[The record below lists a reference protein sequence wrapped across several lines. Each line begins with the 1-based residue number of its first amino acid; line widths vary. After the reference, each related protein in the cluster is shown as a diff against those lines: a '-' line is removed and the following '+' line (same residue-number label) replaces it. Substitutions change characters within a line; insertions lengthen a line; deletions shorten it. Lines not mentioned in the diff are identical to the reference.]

1 MPKNSVANRSRKG
14 SQLSDDRRKAAVV
27 SSALWAA
34 AGDALGW
41 ITELGREQTVAYR
54 TGSSSVKETV
64 EWRRRIGGRF
74 GPTVRLP
81 AGTYSDDTQLRL
93 SVSRAIRGTG
103 EFDVAAFAKVE
114 LPVWLSY
121 SLGAGRGTTAAA
133 NNLSKPSATWF
144 SNFFSGKD
152 ARGYFDAGGNG
163 AAMRI
168 QPHVWKSKSLR
179 FEEFIADVV
188 RDAITTHGHPIGFCG
203 AAFHAM
209 TLAYALENYEIS
221 GPSEWKDLLAKLRKL
236 PQIIKDDE
244 QLGLFWLAPWEE
256 RFGTS
261 LHEAIEREVKRA
273 TSLLKDLQPILN
285 ERDNPYHKLLE
296 TLGLFTE
303 ATRGSGMDTA
313 IAAAGLAL
321 LGSRTSLAEAMCLGA
336 NAIGSDTDT
345 ITSMAGAILGAAQGG
360 EPTWTIQ
367 DRQYIISEAVRM
379 ADIAAGEETQSFQ
392 YPDLMGWSPPAT
404 QGDAVGTTER
414 TLWLAGLGKAL
425 AFGEVWTS
433 PDAEWQ
439 WLQLEFGQTVLAKR
453 RANPRGLARSD
464 LPAER
469 LRSRSA
475 SERRP
480 QDEEPSL
487 FSSDLRLAE
496 VGRQL
501 TDRERS
507 MTATRDGGREKSNT
521 SSNPKQPLQS
531 IDQLTEW
538 IIEENFNP
546 EIIGRAFLQASLGPA
561 AVDRC
566 IALAAII
573 AKAIDARRKRSA
585 K

>member
-1 MPKNSVANRSRKG
+1 MPKNSVVSRSRRG

-54 TGSSSVKETV
+54 TGSSRVKETV

-74 GPTVRLP
+74 GPTVQLP

-133 NNLSKPSATWF
+133 TNLAKPSATWF

-152 ARGYFDAGGNG
+152 AREYFEAGGNG

-179 FEEFIADVV
+179 FEEFIVDVV

-209 TLAYALENYEIS
+209 TLAYTLENYHVP
-221 GPSEWKDLLAKLRKL
+221 GPSEWRDFFSSFKKL

-244 QLGLFWLAPWEE
+244 QLGLFWVAPWEE

-261 LHEAIEREVKRA
+261 LQEAIEHEAQRA
-273 TSLLKDLQPILN
+273 ASLANELQPILN
-285 ERDNPYHKLLE
+285 ERANPYHKLLE
-296 TLGLFTE
+296 KLGLFTE
-303 ATRGSGMDTA
+303 MKRGSGMDTA

-321 LGSRTSLAEAMCLGA
+321 LGSQTPVSEAMCLGA

-367 DRQYIISEAVRM
+367 DRQYIVSEAVRM
-379 ADIAAGEETQSFQ
+379 ADIAAGEQVQSFQ

-414 TLWLAGLGKAL
+414 ALWLAGLGKAT
-425 AFGEVWTS
+425 AIGEVWAS

-453 RANPRGLARSD
+453 RANPRGLTKAD

-469 LRSRSA
+469 SRSRPVN
-475 SERRP
+475 ERRP
-480 QDEEPSL
+480 QNEELSL
-487 FSSDLRLAE
+487 FSSDVRLAE
-496 VGRQL
+496 NSRQL
-501 TDRERS
+501 SSRERS
-507 MTATRDGGREKSNT
+507 MTQNKERDRSNP
-521 SSNPKQPLQS
+521 SPNPKQSLQS
-531 IDQLTEW
+531 IDELTEW
-538 IIEENFNP
+538 IIEENFHP
-546 EIIGRAFLQASLGPA
+546 EVIGRAFLQATLGPA
-561 AVDRC
+561 AVERC
-566 IALAAII
+566 VALAAII
-573 AKAIDARRKRSA
+573 AKAIDARRKRSI